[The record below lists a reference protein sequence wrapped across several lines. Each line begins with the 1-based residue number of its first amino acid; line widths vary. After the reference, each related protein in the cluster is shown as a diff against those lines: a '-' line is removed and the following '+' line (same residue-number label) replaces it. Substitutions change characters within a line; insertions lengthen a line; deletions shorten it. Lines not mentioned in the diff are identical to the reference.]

1 MRLWRFIRKLKP
13 GQLWKLCKLCG
24 VNLLKIWPTWRATNK
39 SVAYATRYYGK
50 WHHKNTP
57 ANAFRHALWSYLIA
71 AKCLKREDQVDEVID
86 WALKITD
93 LHEELYPNEP
103 IEKAMDLH
111 NNHLGV
117 HYFRELR
124 IRSEEEIVSTFREL
138 TQHSVRI
145 AHMKELEGVPEDI
158 MVHLINMDDT

>member
-1 MRLWRFIRKLKP
+1 MF
-13 GQLWKLCKLCG
+13 
-24 VNLLKIWPTWRATNK
+24 NIWPTWRATNK
-39 SVAYATRYYGK
+39 SVSIASQYYGK

-71 AKCLKREDQVDEVID
+71 ANCLKHKDQVNEVVD

-117 HYFRELR
+117 HYFRKLR